1 MATFSYF
8 SGLKPNQCNLEIK
21 TKIVRAWKQHSPVVG
36 ESIELGDTIH
46 ATIKKDYVGRYDRI
60 MKEEYSMIIV
70 NFAVMPSV
78 GAYRI
83 THHSYKIAF
92 LDSTHGNFYSDYLVD
107 VIGQVVGFSNVDIIS
122 VHGKDTHKLSLQLR
136 NEVDHRLTINV
147 WGKQAE
153 VFSDALRLGSSCPL
167 ICVVRFGKISVC
179 QSERT
184 VSNVYNISDIALHP
198 DMDYVEAFLKLLPRK
213 QVTVE
218 HMDSKP
224 ICLVSDITE
233 KKDFFAETPW
243 KTIAELLDTTQV
255 QMCFVVCTIA
265 ALDTEKGWYY
275 LSCNV
280 CGVEVH
286 NVSNDWS
293 SRGAAHCN
301 RLKNYYCEKCKTHI
315 QKPDARYALNL
326 VVLDSTG
333 DTNFLLFEN
342 VAEQLIGQPCS
353 ALIGGNIDEIQGRAL
368 PAVLTE
374 RVGKTTIFKITTQY
388 KRSRCNHATFKV
400 LKLIT
405 STDCINE
412 LAINHYPMR
421 IRSSSCQAIPGKWST
436 EQGSTSK
443 LCGSY
448 NHLMSSYLS
457 QAKRRVSHLCFD
469 ETESYVWTKGS
480 CSVRKK
486 KEKTDRSG

>member
-8 SGLKPNQCNLEIK
+8 SGLKPNQCNQEIK

-46 ATIKKDYVGRYDRI
+46 ATIKKDFVGRYDRI
-60 MKEEYSMIIV
+60 MKE
-70 NFAVMPSV
+70 
-78 GAYRI
+78 G
-83 THHSYKIAF
+83 
-92 LDSTHGNFYSDYLVD
+92 
-107 VIGQVVGFSNVDIIS
+107 
-122 VHGKDTHKLSLQLR
+122 
-136 NEVDHRLTINV
+136 DHRLTINV

-153 VFSDALRLGSSCPL
+153 VFSNALRLGSSCPL
-167 ICVVRFGKISVC
+167 ICFVRFGKISVC

-198 DMDYVEAFLKLLPRK
+198 DMDDVEAFLKLLPRK

-353 ALIGGNIDEIQGRAL
+353 ALIGENIDEIQGRAL

-388 KRSRCNHATFKV
+388 KRYRCNYATFKV

-421 IRSSSCQAIPGKWST
+421 IRSTSCQAIPGKWST

-448 NHLMSSYLS
+448 NHLMSRYLS

-469 ETESYVWTKGS
+469 ETESLEMNVWTKGS

>member
-8 SGLKPNQCNLEIK
+8 SGLKPNQCNQEIK

-36 ESIELGDTIH
+36 ESIELGDIIH
-46 ATIKKDYVGRYDRI
+46 ATIKKDFVRRYDRI
-60 MKEEYSMIIV
+60 MKEGYSMIIV

-83 THHSYKIAF
+83 THHAYKIAF
-92 LDSTHGNFYSDYLVD
+92 LDSTRICICLNLPRQLNGFQPVPFCDVLDGNFYSDYLVD

-167 ICVVRFGKISVC
+167 ICVVRFGKIT
-179 QSERT
+179 ERT

-198 DMDYVEAFLKLLPRK
+198 DMDDVEAFLKLLPRK

-224 ICLVSDITE
+224 ICLVSDISE

-243 KTIAELLDTTQV
+243 KTIAELLDTTHV

-301 RLKNYYCEKCKTHI
+301 RLKNYYCVKCKTHI

-333 DTNFLLFEN
+333 DTNFLLFE
-342 VAEQLIGQPCS
+342 I
-353 ALIGGNIDEIQGRAL
+353 ALIGGNIDEVYELIYYYVFFNLLEVFYYKYFLHKQHTSPTLHIQGRAL

-374 RVGKTTIFKITTQY
+374 RVG
-388 KRSRCNHATFKV
+388 ATMQLFKV

-412 LAINHYPMR
+412 LAINHYPM
-421 IRSSSCQAIPGKWST
+421 
-436 EQGSTSK
+436 
-443 LCGSY
+443 L
-448 NHLMSSYLS
+448 LMFLLTTAYLKHKS
-457 QAKRRVSHLCFD
+457 PSNSRAV
-469 ETESYVWTKGS
+469 V
-480 CSVRKK
+480 VR
-486 KEKTDRSG
+486 TGIYI

>member
-1 MATFSYF
+1 IFL
-8 SGLKPNQCNLEIK
+8 LKP
-21 TKIVRAWKQHSPVVG
+21 H
-36 ESIELGDTIH
+36 
-46 ATIKKDYVGRYDRI
+46 GRQLQNCWTPRRDQLINI
-60 MKEEYSMIIV
+60 M
-70 NFAVMPSV
+70 
-78 GAYRI
+78 
-83 THHSYKIAF
+83 
-92 LDSTHGNFYSDYLVD
+92 
-107 VIGQVVGFSNVDIIS
+107 
-122 VHGKDTHKLSLQLR
+122 
-136 NEVDHRLTINV
+136 
-147 WGKQAE
+147 
-153 VFSDALRLGSSCPL
+153 
-167 ICVVRFGKISVC
+167 
-179 QSERT
+179 
-184 VSNVYNISDIALHP
+184 
-198 DMDYVEAFLKLLPRK
+198 
-213 QVTVE
+213 
-218 HMDSKP
+218 
-224 ICLVSDITE
+224 
-233 KKDFFAETPW
+233 
-243 KTIAELLDTTQV
+243 QV

-457 QAKRRVSHLCFD
+457 KAKRRVSHICFD
-469 ETESYVWTKGS
+469 ETESLEMNVWTKGS